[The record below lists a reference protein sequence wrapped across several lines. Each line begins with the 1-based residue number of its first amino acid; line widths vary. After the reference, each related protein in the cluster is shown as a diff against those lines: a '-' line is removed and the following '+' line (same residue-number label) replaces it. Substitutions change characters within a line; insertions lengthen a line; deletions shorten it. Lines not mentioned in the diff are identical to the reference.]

1 MMMNAQDMQR
11 CIDDCTTCHAVCL
24 QTIQHSLGR
33 GGKHAA
39 PEHIRLL
46 ADCAQICPTTADF
59 LIRGSD
65 LYPIT
70 CGACAEICQ
79 RCADECDRMADDAE
93 LHRCADQCR
102 RCAESCRQM
111 AHAHA

>member
-1 MMMNAQDMQR
+1 MNPQDMQH

-24 QTIQHSLGR
+24 QTIQHCLGK

-39 PEHIRLL
+39 RDHIRLL
-46 ADCAQICPTTADF
+46 ADCAQICRTSADF
-59 LIRGSD
+59 MIRGSE
-65 LYPIT
+65 LHAYT
-70 CGACAEICQ
+70 CGACAEICH
-79 RCADECDRMADDAE
+79 RCADDCEQMAGDDAE
-93 LHRCADQCR
+93 MRRCADQCR